1 MPIIQNG
8 RSFVEYHNKFI
19 LVNNNKVLK
28 RSTKSNIIV
37 FRGANMIVTTSMLKE
52 KYHAYANPLD
62 KIKRDADKG
71 LLFRLTNGIYE
82 TNKNVDPCLLA
93 SSILSP
99 SYLSF
104 DWALS
109 YYGMIPEKVF
119 SITSATLGNRKNKTF
134 ENYFGRYEYTD
145 IPVRAF
151 SEGLTYLESGEYIVK
166 IATKEKALC
175 DSLCKWR
182 VTKSI
187 KELKELLFIDKRIDE
202 NEFATCDFKLM
213 KRLANLYNKT
223 NLKLLFKL
231 IEKEYEHE

>member
-1 MPIIQNG
+1 
-8 RSFVEYHNKFI
+8 
-19 LVNNNKVLK
+19 
-28 RSTKSNIIV
+28 
-37 FRGANMIVTTSMLKE
+37 MIVTTSMLKE
-52 KYHAYANPLD
+52 KYHDYANPLD
-62 KIKRDADKG
+62 KIKIDADKG

-82 TNKNVDPCLLA
+82 TNKNVDPYLLA

-109 YYGMIPEKVF
+109 YYGLIPEKVF
-119 SITSATLGNRKNKTF
+119 SITSATLENSKNNTF

-145 IPVRAF
+145 ISARVF

-187 KELKELLFIDKRIDE
+187 ASFNQDFILCVYFVRRVKD
-202 NEFATCDFKLM
+202 
-213 KRLANLYNKT
+213 
-223 NLKLLFKL
+223 
-231 IEKEYEHE
+231 IEKTEEK